1 MIVTA
6 GTERKRAIAKA
17 FGADHAVDYRDPRW
31 PDLVRNLT
39 PGRRGVDI
47 VYESVGIVDQSIKC
61 TAWNGRVL
69 IVGFAGGKIEKVAMN
84 KILLRNISLVG
95 VYWGMYTSK
104 EPETVV
110 ATRDGLAKLIA
121 DGKFKPVEF
130 TDQQFVGLETLP
142 AALHALESRDTWGRV
157 VVKTLQ
163 HGQSKI

>member
-1 MIVTA
+1 MVVVDGNELLVSSDTRISSPSSFYTYVTPA
-6 GTERKRAIAKA
+6 TNQ
-17 FGADHAVDYRDPRW
+17 HPRLQF
-31 PDLVRNLT
+31 D
-39 PGRRGVDI
+39 DF
-47 VYESVGIVDQSIKC
+47 
-61 TAWNGRVL
+61 L
-69 IVGFAGGKIEKVAMN
+69 IQRGFAGGKIEKVAMN